1 MVILKNVIITMF
13 IFPNMC
19 YNPFTYITSI
29 KEVLMP
35 RGRRKVEIPMMEV
48 YTNEL
53 TRLTMLEK
61 EMVLNLE
68 SCRAEIKKYKDLI
81 LQEEIKEL
89 KAIIE
94 DKNISFEEVKVLLEN
109 HKSSNP
115 DE

>member
-1 MVILKNVIITMF
+1 MF
-13 IFPNMC
+13 IFTNMW
-19 YNPFTYITSI
+19 YTLFEHNNI

-35 RGRRKVEIPMMEV
+35 RGRRKVEVPMMEV

-81 LQEEIKEL
+81 LQEEMKEL
-89 KAIIE
+89 KSIME
-94 DKNISFEEVKVLLEN
+94 GKNISFDEVKLLLEN
-109 HKSSNP
+109 HKSS
-115 DE
+115 DSDD